1 MPPELLLTL
10 ELGAVAVIAGA
21 VGAMLGIGG
30 GIILVPFFIAL
41 VGIEAPIA
49 RSASLV
55 AVCVTSLAA
64 SVVYL
69 KEGVVAVDRGAMLQ
83 LPTVVGAIIGAV
95 VGGGIDPVLM
105 QLLFAILVLGI
116 GFKMFS
122 KEVKTTPPTKRDLT
136 YAVIGCLVG
145 GFVSSLLGVGG
156 GVFFVPVLALLI
168 GLPQRTSAATSTF
181 LIGLTAAT
189 SAVIYFRQGQMD
201 LDVSIPAAV
210 GILIG
215 AQVGARIS
223 ASVPDL
229 WLRRMFAT
237 VKVVNA
243 GLLLKG
249 VIAAWWR

>member
-1 MPPELLLTL
+1 MTPELLLTL
-10 ELGAVAVIAGA
+10 ELGAVAVVAGA
-21 VGAMLGIGG
+21 AGSMLGIGG

-41 VGIEAPIA
+41 VGIDAPIA

-64 SVVYL
+64 SMVYL
-69 KEGVVAVDRGAMLQ
+69 KQGVTDLERGAALQ
-83 LPTVVGAIIGAV
+83 FPTVVGAIIGAI

-105 QLLFAILVLGI
+105 QFLFALLVLGI

-122 KEVKTTPPTKRDLT
+122 KEVKSTPPTRRDWTLT
-136 YAVIGCLVG
+136 IVGCLLG

-156 GVFFVPVLALLI
+156 GVFFVPILALLI
-168 GLPQRTSAATSTF
+168 GLPQRTAAATSTY

-189 SAVIYFRQGQMD
+189 SAIIYFRQGQMD
-201 LDVSIPAAV
+201 LDVTIPAAI

-215 AQVGARIS
+215 AQFGARVS
-223 ASVPDL
+223 AKVPNL

-237 VKVVNA
+237 VKIVNA
-243 GLLLKG
+243 GLLFKG
-249 VIAAWWR
+249 VVSAWLK